1 MLAYLEGRVL
11 ERTENSCVL
20 VTSGG
25 VGYEIFLPEHAL
37 AQLPAQGGTASFYT
51 SFIVREDAQELFG
64 FPSWDE
70 RQTFNL
76 LTGINRV
83 GARTALAILSRFR
96 PDDLRRIV
104 LEDDVQALTRV
115 SGIGKKTAEHV
126 FLELKYKLKVED
138 CPALAA
144 PNAASPPC
152 VYGILISA
160 AMLCCAISFCSL
172 RWLLR
177 SAARNA
183 PCIWETM
190 ACLET
195 PVSSANRP
203 AYTSLAVGLTP
214 YPVRMSIASRM

>member
-37 AQLPAQGGTASFYT
+37 SALPEQGGIAAFYT

-83 GARTALAILSRFR
+83 GARTALSILSRYR

-104 LEDDVQALTRV
+104 AEDDAAALTQV
-115 SGIGKKTAEHV
+115 SGIGKKTAQQI
-126 FLELKYKLKVED
+126 FLELKYKLKGEAAVMSGSSVSGGASSVYRDALTGLSNLGYDENTAGQVLRKVLEAEPD
-138 CPALAA
+138 LEVGEALRAALKALARGK
-144 PNAASPPC
+144 N
-152 VYGILISA
+152 
-160 AMLCCAISFCSL
+160 
-172 RWLLR
+172 
-177 SAARNA
+177 
-183 PCIWETM
+183 
-190 ACLET
+190 
-195 PVSSANRP
+195 
-203 AYTSLAVGLTP
+203 
-214 YPVRMSIASRM
+214 

>member
-20 VTSGG
+20 VTAGG
-25 VGYEIFLPEHAL
+25 IGYEIFLPEHAL
-37 AQLPAQGGTASFYT
+37 AQLPAQGGTASFYA

-104 LEDDVQALTRV
+104 AEDDAAALTQV
-115 SGIGKKTAEHV
+115 SGIGKKTAQQI
-126 FLELKYKLKVED
+126 FLELKYKLKGEASVSLAAAVAGRPSVYRDALTGLANLGYDEETAGQVLRKVLENEPELD
-138 CPALAA
+138 VGEALRAALKALAR
-144 PNAASPPC
+144 
-152 VYGILISA
+152 GKK
-160 AMLCCAISFCSL
+160 
-172 RWLLR
+172 
-177 SAARNA
+177 
-183 PCIWETM
+183 
-190 ACLET
+190 
-195 PVSSANRP
+195 
-203 AYTSLAVGLTP
+203 
-214 YPVRMSIASRM
+214 

>member
-20 VTSGG
+20 VTAGG
-25 VGYEIFLPEHAL
+25 IGYEIFLPEHAL
-37 AQLPAQGGTASFYT
+37 AQLPAQGGTASFYA

-104 LEDDVQALTRV
+104 AEDDAAALTQV
-115 SGIGKKTAEHV
+115 SGIGKKTAQQI
-126 FLELKYKLKVED
+126 FLELKYKLKGEASVSLAAAVAGRPSVYRDALTGLANLGYDEETAGQVLRKILENEPELD
-138 CPALAA
+138 VGEALRAALKALAR
-144 PNAASPPC
+144 
-152 VYGILISA
+152 GKK
-160 AMLCCAISFCSL
+160 
-172 RWLLR
+172 
-177 SAARNA
+177 
-183 PCIWETM
+183 
-190 ACLET
+190 
-195 PVSSANRP
+195 
-203 AYTSLAVGLTP
+203 
-214 YPVRMSIASRM
+214 